1 MESKNFLWVLIFS
14 FVCCAFISACNQ
26 ASLFERLEN
35 IPDAEWKTGEILDF
49 SIEIPDTTQNYY
61 LIVTIRHTYKYAY
74 RNVWVKLGL
83 QQPGSDSI
91 TYRDFDL
98 PLANNERWLG
108 VGMDD
113 VYERRIRL
121 FGKPVRFTSTGTARF
136 TLQQIMRD
144 NPLKHVLQ
152 AGIRVEPASE

>member
-1 MESKNFLWVLIFS
+1 MVRKNFVSVL
-14 FVCCAFISACNQ
+14 FISLFSCLFFAACKQ
-26 ASLFERLEN
+26 VVLYERLKN
-35 IPDAEWKTGEILDF
+35 IPGAEWKHGEKMEFL
-49 SIEIPDTTQNYY
+49 IEIPDTTQSYY
-61 LIVTIRHTYKYAY
+61 LIVTIRHTHEYTY

-83 QQPGSDSI
+83 QQPGTDSI

-98 PLANNERWLG
+98 PLADNERWLG

-113 VYERRIRL
+113 VYERRVRL
-121 FGKPVRFTSTGTARF
+121 FAQPLRFASTGKASF

-144 NPLKHVLQ
+144 DPLKHVLQ

>member
-1 MESKNFLWVLIFS
+1 MARMNFKSVLFLGLFS
-14 FVCCAFISACNQ
+14 CLFFSACKQ
-26 ASLFERLEN
+26 ASLYERLKN
-35 IPDAEWKTGEILDF
+35 IPSAAWKSGEKLDF
-49 SIEIPDTTQNYY
+49 SIEIPDSTQSYY
-61 LIVTIRHTYKYAY
+61 ILVTIRHTHEYAY

-83 QQPGSDSI
+83 QQPGTDSI
-91 TYRDFDL
+91 VYSDFDL

-121 FGKPVRFTSTGTARF
+121 FGKPVRFTSTGTAKF

-144 NPLKHVLQ
+144 DPLKHILQ
-152 AGIRVEPASE
+152 AGIRVEPSNE

>member
-1 MESKNFLWVLIFS
+1 MIRQH
-14 FVCCAFISACNQ
+14 FIRILFWGLFTCLLFSACKQ
-26 ASLFERLEN
+26 AALYERLKN
-35 IPDAEWKTGEILDF
+35 IPKAEWENGEKLEF
-49 SIEIPDTTQNYY
+49 AIEIPDTTQSYY
-61 LIVTIRHTYKYAY
+61 LIVTIRHTHQYAY

-83 QQPGSDSI
+83 QQPGTDSI

-98 PLANNERWLG
+98 PLANNEQWLG

-152 AGIRVEPASE
+152 AGIRVEPANE

>member
-1 MESKNFLWVLIFS
+1 MVRKKFIRVLCWGLVSCLCIT
-14 FVCCAFISACNQ
+14 ACQ
-26 ASLFERLEN
+26 QVSLYERLKN
-35 IPDAEWKTGEILDF
+35 IPSAAWKNGEKLDF
-49 SIEIPDTTQNYY
+49 SIEIPDTAQSYY
-61 LIVTIRHTYKYAY
+61 IIVTIRHTHEYAY
-74 RNVWVKLGL
+74 RNLWVKLGL
-83 QQPGSDSI
+83 QQPGTDSI

-113 VYERRIRL
+113 VYERRVRL
-121 FGKPVRFTSTGTARF
+121 FGKPVRFTSTGTAKF

-152 AGIRVEPASE
+152 AGIRVEPANE